1 MRQRAREA
9 AGSALLEAA
18 EDVAARRGIEAAS
31 IAAIAERA
39 GVAVGTL
46 YNYFPDRDALF
57 AALFKMRRAEI
68 MPRITGAIEQVRELP
83 FEQALRTYLT
93 ALFTVFEEY
102 RGFCKVAMSAE
113 HSAAI
118 RGKGPSAV
126 LTSIVQALT
135 ELLQPVTGAATADA
149 AFMMFG
155 AVKAMLH
162 RRIESGEPL
171 PPAASLLADTFL
183 KGLLPR

>member
-9 AGSALLEAA
+9 AATALLEAA
-18 EDVAARRGIEAAS
+18 EHVAAQRGLEATS

-57 AALFKMRRAEI
+57 AALFKMRRAELL
-68 MPRITGAIEQVRELP
+68 PGITGAIEQVRGLP
-83 FEQALRTYLT
+83 FEEALRRYLT
-93 ALFTVFEEY
+93 AVLTVFEQY
-102 RGFCKVAMSAE
+102 RGFCRVAMSADQ
-113 HSAAI
+113 SGI
-118 RGKGPSAV
+118 RAKGPSTV
-126 LTSIVQALT
+126 LTAIVQALT

-155 AVKAMLH
+155 AIKAMLH

-171 PPAASLLADTFL
+171 PPAAGLIADTFL